1 LTKSSIILVKK
12 IENRQTSGQVNQK
25 LVQDAMTNEG
35 LGVSKELANQ
45 SQKEAKSVI
54 DLSKSTKLR
63 TLVN

>member
-1 LTKSSIILVKK
+1 MTKSSIILVKK